1 MSFELIK
8 IIMAYTLVG
17 VFIFTAVVTSLSLV
31 GWVKFADKKQQQAL
45 FTALILEVVAVA
57 VGFFG
62 NILEFNPVK
71 AENKIALSFFENK
84 KQRFV
89 TELLNARKAYGAGD
103 FQKAYSMVN
112 QLFMSED
119 LSEFLPI
126 RDLFIL
132 NGDIA
137 TKREFWTEALES
149 YGPALK
155 LDPSNIDLMVNAGY
169 AQRQLQNY
177 EAAELLY
184 ERALVAQSQ
193 NWDVLNGYYN
203 CLRRYAAF
211 LADEYPKISNVK
223 FQRASEIVKEMR
235 NVASDQ
241 KQKRI
246 SDTAKGTLYWE
257 WKQYDVA
264 RATYQQLIVEYP
276 TEKRFQEDLAAI
288 LMEMGKYNEAKQL
301 YSGLYK
307 SEKDAKK
314 IGWYVG
320 SGYAEAASKA
330 TTTDKDELKSALDAG
345 LIAISNKPDE
355 PFSYY
360 AVGMVYKKLGN
371 NAEAISNLK
380 KAEMLESNRDT
391 NMHTYDKKR
400 HMMYRAILREWGVK
414 T

>member
-1 MSFELIK
+1 MNFELIK
-8 IIMAYTLVG
+8 LIMAYTLVG
-17 VFIFTAVVTSLSLV
+17 GVIFTVIVTNLSLI
-31 GWVKFADKKQQQAL
+31 GWVKFADNNQQQAL
-45 FTALILEVVAVA
+45 FKALIIEVVVVA

-62 NILEFNPVK
+62 NVLELDPGK
-71 AENKIALSFFENK
+71 AENKIALAFFHDK
-84 KQRFV
+84 KEKFI
-89 TELLNARKAYGAGD
+89 TNLSEARKVYEAGD

-112 QLFMSED
+112 ELFTSEE

-126 RDLFIL
+126 RDLFVL
-132 NGDIA
+132 NGDIS
-137 TKREFWTEALES
+137 TKREFWIEALES

-155 LDPSNIDLMVNAGY
+155 LDPNNINLIVSAGY
-169 AQRQLQNY
+169 AQRELQNY
-177 EAAELLY
+177 EAAERLY
-184 ERALVAQSQ
+184 ERALATQSQ
-193 NWDVLNGYYN
+193 NWEVLNGYYN

-211 LADEYPKISNVK
+211 LADEYPKISNIK
-223 FQRASEIVKEMR
+223 FQKASEIVKEMK

-241 KQKRI
+241 KQKHI
-246 SDTAKGTLYWE
+246 SDIAKGTLYWE

-264 RATYQQLIVEYP
+264 RVTYQQLSVEYP

-288 LMEMGKYNEAKQL
+288 LIEMGQYNEAMKL
-301 YSGLYK
+301 YSDLYK

-330 TTTDKDELKSALDAG
+330 TADKKELQSALDAG
-345 LIAISNKPDE
+345 LLAISNKPDE

-371 NAEAISNLK
+371 GVEAISNLK
-380 KAEMLESNRDT
+380 KAEMLEANRDT

-400 HMMYRAILREWGVK
+400 HMMYKTILREWGVK

>member
-8 IIMAYTLVG
+8 LIMAYTLVG

-31 GWVKFADKKQQQAL
+31 GWVKFADNKQQQAL
-45 FTALILEVVAVA
+45 FKALIIEVVAVA
-57 VGFFG
+57 VGFLA
-62 NILEFNPVK
+62 NVLEFNPVK
-71 AENKIALSFFENK
+71 AENKIAQSFFENK
-84 KQRFV
+84 KEKFV
-89 TELLNARKAYGAGD
+89 TELSNARKAYEAND
-103 FQKAYSMVN
+103 FQKAYLMAN
-112 QLFMSED
+112 KLFNSED

-137 TKREFWTEALES
+137 TKREFWSEALES

-155 LDPSNIDLMVNAGY
+155 LDPNNISLMVSAGY

-184 ERALVAQSQ
+184 ERALVTQSQ
-193 NWDVLNGYYN
+193 NWEVLNGYYN

-211 LADEYPKISNVK
+211 LADEYPKISNIK

-241 KQKRI
+241 KQKRM
-246 SDTAKGTLYWE
+246 SDIAKGTLYWE

-264 RATYQQLIVEYP
+264 RATYQQLTSEYP
-276 TEKRFQEDLAAI
+276 TERRFQEDLAAI
-288 LMEMGKYNEAKQL
+288 LMEMGKYNEAEQL

-307 SEKDAKK
+307 REKDVKK
-314 IGWYVG
+314 IRWYVG

-330 TTTDKDELKSALDAG
+330 TTDKIELQAALDAG

-360 AVGMVYKKLGN
+360 AVGMVYKRLGN
-371 NAEAISNLK
+371 NVEAISNLK
-380 KAEMLESNRDT
+380 KAEALEANRDT